1 MFVCR
6 VTDECNPI
14 YTWHVQ
20 WVTQDIAE
28 ISLSVSLSLL
38 QLLAV
43 KGELSA
49 SYQISFMLTLQL
61 LFFCSKPSH
70 SVTDE
75 FQRHCEF
82 LHLASYSGSAHQE
95 RGYEAFLHCTLYTN
109 FPQLEMHLKSQTT
122 NCKMS
127 TCSWAFKWYKTELH
141 IAWVTGVNRTEG
153 FTSNNGQTQ
162 SQPIGH
168 SFITDEA
175 DLHQVVSWSH
185 SQMWLL

>member
-14 YTWHVQ
+14 YTWHVE
-20 WVTQDIAE
+20 WVTQDIAK

-43 KGELSA
+43 KGELLA
-49 SYQISFMLTLQL
+49 SYQISFTLSLQL

-95 RGYEAFLHCTLYTN
+95 HGYEAFLHCTLYTN
-109 FPQLEMHLKSQTT
+109 FPQFEMHLKSQTA
-122 NCKMS
+122 NCEIRLSNGTKQNYVLLS
-127 TCSWAFKWYKTELH
+127 HWRGACLW
-141 IAWVTGVNRTEG
+141 IRTEG

-162 SQPIGH
+162 SPPIGH

-175 DLHQVVSWSH
+175 DLHQVVSWPH
-185 SQMWLL
+185 SQLWLL